1 MQVYTINTAV
11 LGLAVQEHTSIRT
24 ARSMIMQSFNKFV
37 QSNALIYEI

>member
-11 LGLAVQEHTSIRT
+11 LGLAVQEHIRT